1 MTKLGRSRE
10 KEAGQSDDLSIK
22 RCISGLNTMEEV
34 TKLGKTKTYSIFTKK
49 KETKRTERDIC
60 EADQE
65 LTLIWLRN
73 EMSLARM
80 IFAAFIFHSASALT
94 T

>member
-1 MTKLGRSRE
+1 VTKLGRSRE
-10 KEAGQSDDLSIK
+10 KEAGQSDDLFIK
-22 RCISGLNTMEEV
+22 RCISGLNIMEEV

-49 KETKRTERDIC
+49 NKDNREIYIC

-73 EMSLARM
+73 EMSLSRM
-80 IFAAFIFHSASALT
+80 IFLPLSSTQLAL
-94 T
+94 